1 MIVNHLTFSFTNL
14 KAALDVAEL
23 DENVV
28 MFDAD
33 KGTFWL
39 AHKGTILAH
48 IKVIRDQ
55 AEVMWIAAGFCP
67 ACRTLLDA
75 EMKPTEMRK

>member
-14 KAALDVAEL
+14 KAALDVAEP

-28 MFDAD
+28 MFDAETS
-33 KGTFWL
+33 TFWL
-39 AHKGTILAH
+39 AHKSKRYAH

-55 AEVMWIAAGFCP
+55 VEVMWIAAGFCP
-67 ACRTLLDA
+67 ACRSLIDQDYWNNQS
-75 EMKPTEMRK
+75 R